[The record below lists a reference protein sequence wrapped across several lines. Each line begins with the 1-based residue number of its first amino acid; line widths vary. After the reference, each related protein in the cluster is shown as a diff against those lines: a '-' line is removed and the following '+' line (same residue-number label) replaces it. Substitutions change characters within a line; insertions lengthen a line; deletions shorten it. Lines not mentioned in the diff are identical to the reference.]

1 MTCGAE
7 PLEVVSGCVTATTE
21 IMHRNGLSTA
31 DVDVFEIHEAF
42 AATIVKLTRELD
54 LSFDKV
60 NVNGGCIALG
70 HPMGATGAIMVGTAI
85 DELYRSDGE
94 LAVVAASGAAGSGS
108 ALLLRRC
115 D

>member
-1 MTCGAE
+1 M
-7 PLEVVSGCVTATTE
+7 
-21 IMHRNGLSTA
+21 
-31 DVDVFEIHEAF
+31 FEIHEAF

-54 LSFDKV
+54 LSLDKV
-60 NVNGGCIALG
+60 NVNGGCISLG
-70 HPMGATGAIMVGTAI
+70 HPMCYTGAIKVGTAI
-85 DELYRSDGE
+85 EKLYRSNVE